1 MARELH
7 VSESEYV
14 SKVLRRDILVEPLL
28 QNIGGIGVSRALFNE
43 MISRTDPTSLE
54 ILASEIVRNNFP
66 LALESLDL
74 DQSQASINH
83 FLKNVLEP
91 IGWFKAEMGVN
102 ADSYEFKFFH
112 NYNYRWSRFLK
123 SCLMTMFEMIHQEP
137 EIIMFDRL
145 VKLRL
150 PRDSPTVSY
159 EEYELTA

>member
-1 MARELH
+1 

-66 LALESLDL
+66 LALESLGL
-74 DQSQASINH
+74 DQNLASINH

-91 IGWFKAEMGVN
+91 IGWFKAEMVVN
-102 ADSYEFKFFH
+102 ADY
-112 NYNYRWSRFLK
+112 
-123 SCLMTMFEMIHQEP
+123 
-137 EIIMFDRL
+137 
-145 VKLRL
+145 
-150 PRDSPTVSY
+150 
-159 EEYELTA
+159 